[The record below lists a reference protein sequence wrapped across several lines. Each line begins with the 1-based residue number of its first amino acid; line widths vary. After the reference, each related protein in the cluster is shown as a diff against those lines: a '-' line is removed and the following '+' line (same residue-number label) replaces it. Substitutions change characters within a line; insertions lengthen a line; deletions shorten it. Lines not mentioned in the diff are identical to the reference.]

1 MDKETLLVRAEN
13 PKNGFSNHN
22 FNQWGHIELDYAECK
37 VELREESKNSYGIAH
52 GGAMYAIADN
62 AAGMAA
68 HTDGRSYV
76 TQSSTMNFIGNQ
88 SEGTLRAEARVRKR
102 GKTITLVDVTILG
115 DGDRLLGT
123 GMFTFFCVDRKKFE
137 AEENKTEA

>member
-1 MDKETLLVRAEN
+1 MNDTLKRLRDGQL
-13 PKNGFSNHN
+13 PKNAFSDHN

-37 VELREESKNSYGIAH
+37 VTLRPESKNVYGFAH
-52 GGAMYAIADN
+52 GGAIYAIADN

-88 SEGTLRAEARVRKR
+88 AEGTLRAEARVRNR
-102 GKTITLVDVTILG
+102 GRTITLVDVTILG
-115 DGDRLLGT
+115 DEDRLLGT
-123 GMFTFFCVDRKKFE
+123 AMFTFFCVDRDKSK
-137 AEENKTEA
+137 A

>member
-1 MDKETLLVRAEN
+1 MEVKLKHLVDGQL
-13 PKNGFSNHN
+13 PKNAFSDHN

-37 VELREESKNSYGIAH
+37 VTLRPESKNVYGNAH
-52 GGAMYAIADN
+52 GGAIYAIADN

-115 DGDRLLGT
+115 DEDRLLGT
-123 GMFTFFCVDRKKFE
+123 GMFTFFCVGNE
-137 AEENKTEA
+137 